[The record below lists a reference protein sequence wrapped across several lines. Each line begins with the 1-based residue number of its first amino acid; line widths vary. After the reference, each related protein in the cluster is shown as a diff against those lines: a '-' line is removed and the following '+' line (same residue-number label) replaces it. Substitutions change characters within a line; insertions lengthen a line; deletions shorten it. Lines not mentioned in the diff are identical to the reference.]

1 MLAMRESSSGDPM
14 ESLDDDEPRYPPYNA
29 GNDTGSYLLNPD
41 GSLYIG
47 DVWPGFVRRLP
58 PK

>member
-1 MLAMRESSSGDPM
+1 MRESSSGDPM
-14 ESLDDDEPRYPPYNA
+14 ESLADDEPRYPPYNA